1 MKSQIRALIL
11 ATLVAG
17 PAAALGA
24 QAKATDVRR
33 DPALVRVQVM
43 DSTGTPIE
51 GAEVSLMRG
60 LRTVLA
66 TARTNQAG
74 EHEFLVDRDS
84 TDYSVVAR
92 KVGYAR
98 GDRFIAVEKAAM
110 DARVIMR
117 QLPSLPAVTVTAVNL
132 KRKSYHL
139 DADDIASSETH
150 VNDALDIVRFIK
162 PDMATSRSGGV
173 GAGCSAMQNIWVN
186 GRWYPASYVIV
197 DPTMRLRLRVMS
209 RGMQMMGSG
218 NATILSEIA
227 PEHIAEMNYVD
238 CFEKNETKR
247 VGAINA
253 LFVTLKPGVGYRLG
267 YGTYVAADTATV
279 VSSRK

>member
-1 MKSQIRALIL
+1 MKWHARAVLL
-11 ATLVAG
+11 SS
-17 PAAALGA
+17 ALCALSSAVTA
-24 QAKATDVRR
+24 QATDTRR
-33 DPALVRVQVM
+33 APALLRVQVM
-43 DSTGTPIE
+43 DSTGTPVE

-60 LRTVLA
+60 LRTVLS
-66 TARTNQAG
+66 TARTNHAG

-84 TDYSVVAR
+84 TDYSLVAR

-98 GDRFIAVEKAAM
+98 GDRFIAVDKAAV
-110 DARVIMR
+110 DARVIMK

-139 DADDIASSETH
+139 DADDIEISNTH
-150 VNDALDIVRFIK
+150 VEDALDIVRFIK

-173 GAGCSAMQNIWVN
+173 GAGCPALQNIWVN
-186 GRWYPASYVIV
+186 GRWYPAGYVIV
-197 DPTMRLRLRVMS
+197 DPTMGLRMRVMS
-209 RGMQMMGSG
+209 RGMRMMGPG

-267 YGTYVAADTATV
+267 LGTYVAADTATV
-279 VSSRK
+279 VAARK